1 MNLLRCSHL
10 LSKNTMILSNIKVL
24 GTNSTNLVDYTMT
37 RNLASQNQKGFL
49 GGIIDNL
56 KDEFN
61 KNKELKESV
70 KKFREEAKK
79 LEESDALKEAR
90 NKYKTFGGDAE
101 KSSKVLRD
109 KFESLGEAVKD
120 SEFTKKASESY
131 TEIYKEAQ
139 KAAENIQKTAGD
151 ISQTSAYKKVS
162 ENVQNVGKAVDNV
175 TQLSD
180 VKPYKKPVVLRR
192 REEVDP
198 NLKAKVYEENT
209 EDSGMVLHK
218 DAKWF
223 QAFQNFKDNN
233 QYVNKLFDYKT
244 QYDES
249 DNPIVRTARGLTERL
264 GSMFGGIFKS
274 TEMSEVLTEI
284 VKVEPTFSLDEF
296 LKRVQYDIV
305 PNVMEALSQGE
316 MEILKDWCT
325 ETAFNMLTHPIEQ
338 CKQLKFNYHNEVL
351 DISHLDIAA
360 TKIMDFG
367 EQPSPVLIVTFTAQ
381 QIIYVTDASGKV
393 VEGEKDKIKRVSHVW
408 ALCRDQSIHD
418 PNAAW
423 RVMEC
428 AMHATE
434 QFV

>member
-1 MNLLRCSHL
+1 MTKR
-10 LSKNTMILSNIKVL
+10 TVLSNIKII
-24 GTNSTNLVDYTMT
+24 GSNNSTINDTQNVRYYS
-37 RNLASQNQKGFL
+37 SQGPKSFFA
-49 GGIIDNL
+49 GIVDNL
-56 KDEFN
+56 KEEFN
-61 KNKELKESV
+61 KNKELKDSV

-90 NKYKTFGGDAE
+90 NKYKELGSETG
-101 KSSKVLRD
+101 KSSKILKE
-109 KFESLGEAVKD
+109 KFESFGEAVKESD
-120 SEFTKKASESY
+120 FTKKASEWNS
-131 TEIYKEAQ
+131 ELYKEAQ
-139 KAAENIQKTAGD
+139 KAAEGISKTAEG
-151 ISQTSAYKKVS
+151 ISQTAAFKNVS
-162 ENVQNVGKAVDNV
+162 KNVQSVGKAVDDV
-175 TQLSD
+175 TQLSSVRPYRRP
-180 VKPYKKPVVLRR
+180 VKLRR
-192 REEVDP
+192 REEIDE
-198 NLKAKVYEENT
+198 NLNQKVYEENT

-233 QYVNKLFDYKT
+233 QYVNKLFEYKT

-249 DNPIVRTARGLTERL
+249 DNPVIRATRGLTERFT
-264 GSMFGGIFKS
+264 SMFGGMFKS

-284 VKVEPTFSLDEF
+284 VRVDPNFNLDDF
-296 LKRVQYDIV
+296 LKRVQHDII
-305 PNVMEALSQGE
+305 PNVLEALSQGE
-316 MEILKDWCT
+316 MGILRDWCT

-338 CKQLKFNYHNEVL
+338 CKQLKFQYHNEVL

-360 TKIMDFG
+360 TKIMEFG

-381 QIIYVTDASGKV
+381 QIIYVTDAKSMV

-408 ALCRDQSIHD
+408 ALCRDQSNHNPD
-418 PNAAW
+418 SAW